1 MWKLGFVLEDDFT
14 KHVAATIA
22 QCDKKLLPIDI
33 EKFNSNI
40 VDSVKMNFDKMCI
53 SIAGMN

>member
-1 MWKLGFVLEDDFT
+1 MGWKLNFISEDDFT

-22 QCDKKLLPIDI
+22 QYDKKLLPIDI

-40 VDSVKMNFDKMCI
+40 VDPVKMI
-53 SIAGMN
+53 